1 MSINFF
7 TVIATLFL
15 IAAPINIF
23 LLYLTFSAA
32 PKVPNKDKNEIFECG
47 FSAFGDTRDAFD
59 VQYYLTGVLFL
70 IFDVELALFIPWAPV
85 AYSIGLFPTAIM
97 LFFMGGLGLTV
108 YLERT
113 IVHSNKQSY
122 RWWF

>member
-1 MSINFF
+1 MPVNFF
-7 TVIATLFL
+7 EVVATLFL

-70 IFDVELALFIPWAPV
+70 IFDVELALFIPWAPT
-85 AYSIGLFPTAIM
+85 AYSIGLFPTIIM
-97 LFFMGGLGLTV
+97 LIFMGGLGITV

-113 IVHSNKQSY
+113 IVHSGKNHF